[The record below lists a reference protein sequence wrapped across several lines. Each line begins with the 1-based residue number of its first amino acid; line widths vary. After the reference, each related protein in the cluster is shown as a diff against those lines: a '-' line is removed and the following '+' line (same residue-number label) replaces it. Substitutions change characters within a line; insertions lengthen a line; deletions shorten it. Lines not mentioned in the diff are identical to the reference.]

1 MCLKCVAITLKEDSY
16 GQENLSQKTIT
27 TEKKS
32 WFSIFDLAYKV
43 NSLTNNFF
51 LWYCNLLTLQSM
63 YLYLLST
70 LFANFKHISSCNEHL
85 ISVQECKES
94 NEAFEKNWVKVFN
107 CFLSSCCF
115 SPLK

>member
-43 NSLTNNFF
+43 NSLTKIPFSCGIAIFLKYVFLSTFNAFCKFQTYFF
-51 LWYCNLLTLQSM
+51 LQWTFNFSARMQGKQWSIWEK
-63 YLYLLST
+63 LS
-70 LFANFKHISSCNEHL
+70 KSI
-85 ISVQECKES
+85 
-94 NEAFEKNWVKVFN
+94 
-107 CFLSSCCF
+107 
-115 SPLK
+115 

>member
-43 NSLTNNFF
+43 NSLTNIPFSCGIAIF
-51 LWYCNLLTLQSM
+51 LLLKSM
-63 YLYLLST
+63 YFYILST

-94 NEAFEKNWVKVFN
+94 NEAFEKN
-107 CFLSSCCF
+107 
-115 SPLK
+115 